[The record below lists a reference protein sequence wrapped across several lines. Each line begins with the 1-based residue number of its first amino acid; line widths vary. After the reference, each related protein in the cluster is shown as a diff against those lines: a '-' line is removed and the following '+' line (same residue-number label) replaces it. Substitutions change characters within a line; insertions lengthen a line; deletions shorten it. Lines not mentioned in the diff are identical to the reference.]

1 MTYTVKEIADK
12 MGMTAH
18 TIRFYTD
25 MGLLPCSRD
34 QNNRRLFDDES
45 VNWLK
50 GIQCLRKCGVSIENI
65 KVYSDLCLSDSPEA
79 LQKRYQFMQEQ
90 RELAH
95 RRLREAQELAAY
107 LDAKVQHYESI
118 LAGKLSDDTNP
129 ATQKITMCETISES
143 K

>member
-34 QNNRRLFDDES
+34 QNNRRVFDDES
-45 VNWLK
+45 INWLK
-50 GIQCLRKCGVSIENI
+50 GIQCLRNCGVSIEDI
-65 KVYSDLCLSDSPEA
+65 KVYSDLCLSDSPDA
-79 LQKRYQFMQEQ
+79 LQKRYQFMKEQ

-95 RRLREAQELAAY
+95 QRLQEAQELAAY
-107 LDAKVQHYESI
+107 MDAKVQHYEDV
-118 LAGKLSDDTNP
+118 LAGLILDDTNP
-129 ATQKITMCETISES
+129 ARQTIPPCC
-143 K
+143 KK

>member
-34 QNNRRLFDDES
+34 QNNRRVFDDES
-45 VNWLK
+45 INWLK
-50 GIQCLRKCGVSIENI
+50 GIQCLRNCGVSIEDI
-65 KVYSDLCLSDSPEA
+65 KVYSDLCLSDNPDA
-79 LQKRYQFMQEQ
+79 LQKRYQFMKEQ

-95 RRLREAQELAAY
+95 QRLQEAQELAAY
-107 LDAKVQHYESI
+107 MDAKVQHYEDV
-118 LAGKLSDDTNP
+118 LAGLILDDTNP
-129 ATQKITMCETISES
+129 ARQTIPPCC
-143 K
+143 KK

>member
-34 QNNRRLFDDES
+34 QNNRRVFDDES
-45 VNWLK
+45 INWLK
-50 GIQCLRKCGVSIENI
+50 GIQCLRNCGVSIEDI
-65 KVYSDLCLSDSPEA
+65 KVYSDLCLSDSPDA
-79 LQKRYQFMQEQ
+79 LQKRYQFMKEQ

-95 RRLREAQELAAY
+95 QRLQEAQELAAY
-107 LDAKVQHYESI
+107 MDAKVQHYEDV
-118 LAGKLSDDTNP
+118 LAGLILDDTNP
-129 ATQKITMCETISES
+129 ARQTIPPCC
-143 K
+143 KM